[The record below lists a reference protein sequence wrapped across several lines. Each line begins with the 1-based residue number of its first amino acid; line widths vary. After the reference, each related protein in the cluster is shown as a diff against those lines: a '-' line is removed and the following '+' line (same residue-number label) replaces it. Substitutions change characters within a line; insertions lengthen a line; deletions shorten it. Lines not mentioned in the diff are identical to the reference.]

1 MRTFTLLGVV
11 YDGARLSTALT
22 ATTQAN
28 YQLDVPAKSTATV
41 QLYVF
46 NADGSSHDL
55 TGKTLTLTVK
65 RNTLQRTVPPGFS
78 VNATLIDAARGI
90 ATFTLSAMN
99 NTMDP
104 GRYVYDVVM
113 VDGSDR
119 TVVVPLSVYSLQPS
133 AGV

>member
-1 MRTFTLLGVV
+1 MNAQTLLGIV
-11 YDGARLSTALT
+11 YDGSRLSTALT
-22 ATTQAN
+22 QPAGH
-28 YQLDVPAKSTATV
+28 QLTAQAKSNLTV
-41 QLYVF
+41 TVYVV
-46 NADGSSHDL
+46 NADGSPHNL

-78 VNATLIDAARGI
+78 VAGVLTDAARGVV
-90 ATFTLSAMN
+90 TFPVTAAN

-113 VDGSDR
+113 VEGSDR
-119 TVVVPLSVYSLQPS
+119 TVVVPLAVYSLQPS